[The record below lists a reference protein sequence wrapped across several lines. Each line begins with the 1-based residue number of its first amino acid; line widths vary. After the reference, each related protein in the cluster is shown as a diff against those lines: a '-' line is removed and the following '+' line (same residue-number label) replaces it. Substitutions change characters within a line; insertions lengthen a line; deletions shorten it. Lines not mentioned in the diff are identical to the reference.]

1 MANGTGKKVVVG
13 TLLGLGLGYAA
24 GILTAPKSGKETRAD
39 LKRASEKTIAE
50 VEKQLKRVYADLD
63 GALDD
68 ARTKAK
74 ALSEKGKEEF
84 AVLYAKAEDAKL
96 KVRDLIRAVR
106 NGNAEDPALQAAVDQ
121 AVQAKNNLI
130 TYLKKNTKE

>member
-39 LKRASEKTIAE
+39 LKRVSEKTIAE

-63 GALDD
+63 GVLDD
-68 ARTKAK
+68 ARAKAK

-96 KVRDLIRAVR
+96 KVRELIRAVR
-106 NGNAEDPALQAAVDQ
+106 NGNASDPELQAAVDQ
-121 AVQAKNNLI
+121 ALQAKNNI
-130 TYLKKNTKE
+130 VTYLKKNTKQ